1 MFVKCPQCH
10 TAYRIEN
17 KTLPPE
23 GSKMRCAKCRH
34 VWRAFPDPETGT
46 SPEMPLIEPEAFR
59 FAFSR
64 DDHIVREPVNTFPQ
78 PPQRNRFGTVLFLL
92 ILVTAAAV
100 VYFGRRPII
109 NAFPQTAA
117 FYQKLD
123 RLYNPS
129 VVPLKITSL
138 VWGYEQQNRRP
149 AIRLRGEIANFG
161 EQRQPIPSLRI
172 SLYDNRQKLIRNL
185 TVIPTAKTIAPESR
199 IRFQTVFAAPETP
212 VRQIYAVFDE

>member
-34 VWRAFPDPETGT
+34 VWRALPDPETGT
-46 SPEMPLIEPEAFR
+46 SPDSPLIEPEAFR

-64 DDHIVREPVNTFPQ
+64 EDHIVREPVNTFPQ
-78 PPQRNRFGTVLFLL
+78 PPRRNLLGRILFFLVLATL
-92 ILVTAAAV
+92 AV
-100 VYFGRRPII
+100 VIYCERRPII

-123 RLYNPS
+123 RLYNRS
-129 VVPLKITSL
+129 AVPLKITSL
-138 VWGYEQQNRRP
+138 VWGYEQQNRHP
-149 AIRLRGEIANFG
+149 AIRLRGEIANPG

-172 SLYDNRQKLIRNL
+172 SLCDNRQKLIRSL
-185 TVIPTAKTIAPESR
+185 TVIPTAKTIAPEGR

-212 VRQIYAVFDE
+212 VGQIYAVFDE